1 MGGIQSVRKISF
13 EDIIDTIYKNKSAC
27 LLINTLP
34 ITEQDCLILHTLPAA
49 TEETAINS
57 ALTNNRNT
65 PIIIYGKNTGDNSV
79 LVKYEQLNKLG
90 FQQIHVYPGGIFEW
104 LLLQEIYGD
113 DIFPTTSKTKDLY
126 KYRPKKTL
134 QIHLIQS

>member
-1 MGGIQSVRKISF
+1 MGAIQSVRKISF
-13 EDIIDTIYKNKSAC
+13 EDIIDTIYKNKSSC
-27 LLINTLP
+27 LLINTMP
-34 ITEQDCLILHTLPAA
+34 ITEQECLILHTLPAA

-65 PIIIYGKNTGDNSV
+65 PIIIYGKNTSDNSV

-90 FQQIHVYPGGIFEW
+90 FHQVHVYPGGIFEW

-126 KYRPKKTL
+126 KYRPTKTL